1 MFIGHAAVAFASKKV
16 APRAS
21 LGYLMAAP
29 FLLDLI
35 WPILLLTGTERAR
48 VDPGNT
54 AFTPLAFDSY
64 PWSHSLL
71 MSVVW
76 GILFGAFYRLRTRD
90 NRGAVVIAAAVV
102 SHWILDFITH
112 RPDLPLIPGS
122 DARFGLGLWNSPAS
136 TIAVEGLIFAV
147 SVWVYARFTRAL
159 DKRGRWGLA
168 GLVTFFVVI
177 YGINAVSPP
186 PPSMNAVAWA
196 ALLLWLL
203 PAWAGWVD
211 RHRSVE
217 SGRFASD
224 LPRVSVE

>member
-1 MFIGHAAVAFASKKV
+1 MFIGHAAVAFASKKA

-35 WPILLLTGTERAR
+35 WPILLLAGTERAR

-54 AFTPLAFDSY
+54 AFTPLAFDHY

-71 MSVVW
+71 MSVLW
-76 GILFGAFYRLRTRD
+76 GVLFGAFYRLRTRD
-90 NRGAVVIAAAVV
+90 NRGALVIAAAVV
-102 SHWILDFITH
+102 SHWVLDFVTH

-122 DARFGLGLWNSPAS
+122 EARFGLGLWNSPAA
-136 TIAVEGLIFAV
+136 TVAVETLIFAL

-159 DKRGRWGLA
+159 DGVGRWGFA
-168 GLVTFFVVI
+168 SLVTFLVVI
-177 YGINAVSPP
+177 YAINAVSPP
-186 PPSMNAVAWA
+186 PPSMNVVAWSA
-196 ALLLWLL
+196 MLLWLL
-203 PAWAGWVD
+203 PVWAGWVD

-224 LPRVSVE
+224 LSRVSVE